1 MTAEQHSRP
10 GEEEVLLAFSVEPT
24 HDHKTLEQYLREY
37 PEHTKALVACSI
49 EFMVDATRSYEVA
62 VTSEDAVDH
71 AWQRFQS
78 TVELPGDVSVIN
90 PFATLNPTAY
100 KSLAKKLHINNLL
113 LVRLRDRAIVAAT
126 IPRRFVQG
134 LASELGSTV
143 ESVMD
148 YLRSPP
154 AMVSGHSFR
163 SSVKPAVTEQIS
175 FAEAIE
181 KSQLTPAQ
189 QDALKA
195 LQD

>member
-10 GEEEVLLAFSVEPT
+10 SEEEVLLAFSVEPT

-37 PEHTKALVACSI
+37 PEHAKALVACSI
-49 EFMVDATRSYEVA
+49 ELMVDATRSDVVT

-78 TVELPGDVSVIN
+78 TVELPDVVSVIN
-90 PFATLNPTAY
+90 PFATLNPTAF
-100 KSLAKKLHINNLL
+100 KSLAKKLDINNLL
-113 LVRLRDRAIVAAT
+113 LIRLRDRAIIAAT
-126 IPRRFVQG
+126 IPRRFVQR
-134 LASELGSTV
+134 LASELGTTA
-143 ESVMD
+143 ESAMD

-181 KSQLTPAQ
+181 KSQLTLAQ